1 MNLTKDFGNMKNTI
15 KVIVPIILLALAVSF
30 AWVVWGQGGSYT
42 VHVTVPAG
50 TVDEFVYIEDFIYS
64 DEEISPQKNRLELK
78 AINIPDRTEVVL
90 MPIEVKEE
98 NAYERTY
105 LDNGQP
111 LLVDVEKGAWFKIGI
126 ALQNPTNEDIVVG
139 ITVENVKVRIK

>member
-1 MNLTKDFGNMKNTI
+1 MK
-15 KVIVPIILLALAVSF
+15 KLIVVVLALAGVL
-30 AWVVWGQGGSYT
+30 AWVLWGQGESYT

-50 TVDEFVYIEDFIYS
+50 TTGEFVYIEDFIYS
-64 DEEISPQKNRLELK
+64 DEEISPQRNRLELK
-78 AINIPDRTEVVL
+78 AINIPDRTEFVL
-90 MPIEVKEE
+90 KPIEVKEE

-126 ALQNPTNEDIVVG
+126 ALQNPTGEDIVVG

>member
-1 MNLTKDFGNMKNTI
+1 MKNTI

-30 AWVVWGQGGSYT
+30 AWFVWGQGGSYT

-50 TVDEFVYIEDFIYS
+50 TVDEFVYIEDFFYS
-64 DEEISPQKNRLELK
+64 EEEISPQKNRLELK
-78 AINIPDRTEVVL
+78 AINIPDRTEFVL
-90 MPIEVKEE
+90 KPIEVKEE

-111 LLVDVEKGAWFKIGI
+111 LLVDVEKGAWFKIGVSI
-126 ALQNPTNEDIVVG
+126 QNDTDTDKIVY
-139 ITVENVKVRIK
+139 VEVEGVEVRIE

>member
-1 MNLTKDFGNMKNTI
+1 MRNSI
-15 KVIVPIILLALAVSF
+15 KAIVLILVLALAGVF
-30 AWVVWGQGGSYT
+30 AWILCCQGESYT

-50 TVDEFVYIEDFIYS
+50 TTGEFVYIEEFIYS

-78 AINIPDRTEVVL
+78 AINIPDRTEFVL
-90 MPIEVKEE
+90 KPIEVKEE

-111 LLVDVEKGAWFKIGI
+111 LIVDVEKGAWFKIGI
-126 ALQNPTNEDIVVG
+126 ALQNPTDEDIIVG

>member
-1 MNLTKDFGNMKNTI
+1 MRITDLKKL
-15 KVIVPIILLALAVSF
+15 IVVVLALAGVL
-30 AWVVWGQGGSYT
+30 AWVLWGQGESYT

-50 TVDEFVYIEDFIYS
+50 TTSEFVYIEDFIYS
-64 DEEISPQKNRLELK
+64 DEEISPQNNRLELK
-78 AINIPDRTEVVL
+78 AINIPDRTEFVL
-90 MPIEVKEE
+90 KPIEVKEE

-126 ALQNPTNEDIVVG
+126 ALQNPTGEDIVVG

>member
-1 MNLTKDFGNMKNTI
+1 MRKSLKA
-15 KVIVPIILLALAVSF
+15 IVLVLILALAGVL
-30 AWVVWGQGGSYT
+30 AWVLWGQGESYT
-42 VHVTVPAG
+42 VHVTVPAVTTG
-50 TVDEFVYIEDFIYS
+50 EFVYVEDFIYS

-78 AINIPDRTEVVL
+78 AINIPDRMEFVL
-90 MPIEVKEE
+90 KPIEVEEE

-111 LLVDVEKGAWFKIGI
+111 LLVDVEKDAWFKIGI
-126 ALQNPTNEDIVVG
+126 ALQNPTDEDIVVG

>member
-1 MNLTKDFGNMKNTI
+1 MRKSLKA
-15 KVIVPIILLALAVSF
+15 IVPILALALAGIL
-30 AWVVWGQGGSYT
+30 AWFLWGQGESYT

-50 TVDEFVYIEDFIYS
+50 TTGEFVYIEDFIYS

-78 AINIPDRTEVVL
+78 AINIPDRMEFVL
-90 MPIEVKEE
+90 KPIEIEEE

-126 ALQNPTNEDIVVG
+126 ALQNPTDEDIVVG

>member
-1 MNLTKDFGNMKNTI
+1 MKKI
-15 KVIVPIILLALAVSF
+15 LRAIVPIMILALAGIL
-30 AWVVWGQGGSYT
+30 AWIVWGQGETYT

-50 TVDEFVYIEDFIYS
+50 TIGEFVYIEDFIYS

-78 AINIPDRTEVVL
+78 AINIPDRMEFVL
-90 MPIEVKEE
+90 KPIEVEEE

-126 ALQNPTNEDIVVG
+126 ALQNPTDEDVVVG

>member
-1 MNLTKDFGNMKNTI
+1 MKKKTLA
-15 KVIVPIILLALAVSF
+15 VIAPIIAV
-30 AWVVWGQGGSYT
+30 AVVLIWAIWGRGETYT
-42 VHVTVPAG
+42 VKVTVPAG
-50 TVDEFVYIEDFIYS
+50 TMNEFVYIEDFIYS

-78 AINIPDRTEVVL
+78 AINIPDRTEFVL
-90 MPIEVKEE
+90 KPIEVTEE

-105 LDNGQP
+105 FNNGEP

-126 ALQNPTNEDIVVG
+126 ALQNPTDEDIVVG

>member
-1 MNLTKDFGNMKNTI
+1 MKNTI
-15 KVIVPIILLALAVSF
+15 KVIVPIILLALAVSL
-30 AWVVWGQGGSYT
+30 AWFVWGQGGSYT

-78 AINIPDRTEVVL
+78 AINIPDRTEFVL
-90 MPIEVKEE
+90 KPIEVTEE

-139 ITVENVKVRIK
+139 ITVENVKIRIK